1 MKSVVGMIVV
11 FIGLY
16 IIAYSDIMGFLRKN
30 SSIIPH
36 WAAFALLWQWLPLF
50 WVRLLPNRY
59 LRDEVTTMIKLLTSI
74 KRFLPQRD
82 NKRLYIQVQPT
93 ALYGRLFF

>member
-16 IIAYSDIMGFLRKN
+16 IIAYSDIMGFLRKKR
-30 SSIIPH
+30 SIIPH

-50 WVRLLPNRY
+50 GYAFYQTV
-59 LRDEVTTMIKLLTSI
+59 I
-74 KRFLPQRD
+74 
-82 NKRLYIQVQPT
+82 
-93 ALYGRLFF
+93 

>member
-30 SSIIPH
+30 VLLYRIGLRLH
-36 WAAFALLWQWLPLF
+36 CFGNGCRFFGYAFYQT
-50 WVRLLPNRY
+50 V
-59 LRDEVTTMIKLLTSI
+59 I
-74 KRFLPQRD
+74 
-82 NKRLYIQVQPT
+82 
-93 ALYGRLFF
+93 

>member
-16 IIAYSDIMGFLRKN
+16 IIAYSDIMDFCAKTLYYTALGCVCIALAM
-30 SSIIPH
+30 
-36 WAAFALLWQWLPLF
+36 AAAF

-59 LRDEVTTMIKLLTSI
+59 LRDEVTTMIKLLTSV
-74 KRFLPQRD
+74 KRFLPQWG
-82 NKRLYIQVQPT
+82 NKRL
-93 ALYGRLFF
+93 LYTSAANCLVWAAFF